1 MAINL
6 KEIFSTDS
14 DQIKL
19 DKVNYNFDQIVANG
33 GGPQG
38 PAGQVGPN
46 GAQGTTGDQGPQGP
60 QGSQGSQGP
69 SGSDGGEYWHQIDG
83 STSGLTSDTLIPEH
97 DPAEAPEAPNV
108 VIGYRSDDQA
118 YNQPEEFSK
127 LVVHRHNNYESN
139 IRLKTAGVPNAFDL
153 ILDQNGGTTEVT
165 MKFTGGS
172 PNLLAQYADRIKLLS
187 NDGLTQFAEF
197 NGTNLIVDVDTDLQD
212 TTINGTMRIA
222 TGNPDTDKVAV
233 SSDLNGTIE
242 FKSINEIGGTVPV
255 GTIISILPSIFAD
268 GTKFINQESVTLAD
282 DDNDLLPIKVGSG
295 IGDYEGW
302 YVCNGKTW
310 KDGTGFT
317 YDTPDLNSFSY
328 TIDDNGNSNDPNSQG
343 AASVTNDDTQIIGGA
358 NIDMDADWTGTS
370 YDVTATIDTAQ
381 GTIQDQS
388 GSDTVYI
395 KKLPQIIY
403 IGEADLYW
411 EDAGSGQAP
420 IVTTKLNF
428 FNAAAV
434 GTSGPNTQSF
444 NDSDNQGDVYITE
457 VNLMAPSDQKW
468 TSVPLFGGPNAG
480 SYPNIYSTP
489 SINNSNNQQ
498 LDIYTQVQ
506 ADGNTYQF
514 SYSTSGH
521 TANNNVTFNLSA
533 NNGVTITNP
542 NITIA
547 GNNGQPET
555 LGTVTFNAPN
565 NSQFGSVNDIIAPTG
580 YTLTNPSFVG
590 PNQSKISAT
599 LSIDSFNGN
608 VTSSQAVNF
617 NANTQIDLTNT
628 QVTNVNVGL
637 IGSGQ
642 NQINATWNSISFNSS
657 TMDYYVQYQITM
669 SAITPAEN
677 DAGWTPSTPG
687 INTGNN
693 SMWAPS
699 NSFNMTSGSY
709 FHLKVQIVEAANT
722 SNIGGIGYGSV
733 EKP

>member
-38 PAGQVGPN
+38 PAGQVGPT

-83 STSGLTSDTLIPEH
+83 SASSLTSDTLIPEH

-139 IRLKTAGVPNAFDL
+139 IRLKTAGVPNAFDF
-153 ILDQNGGTTEVT
+153 ILDQNSGTTEVT

-233 SSDLNGTIE
+233 SSDLQGTIE

-268 GTKFINQESVTLAD
+268 STKFINQENVTLVD

-302 YVCNGKTW
+302 YICNGKTW
-310 KDGTGFT
+310 KDGAGFT

-343 AASVTNDDTQIIGGA
+343 AVSVTNDDTQIIGGA

-370 YDVTATIDTAQ
+370 YDVTATIDTVQ

-403 IGEADLYW
+403 IGESDLYW

-420 IVTTKLNF
+420 IVTNIYNFLNIA
-428 FNAAAV
+428 N
-434 GTSGPNTQSF
+434 SSTQPFSVQ
-444 NDSDNQGDVYITE
+444 DNQGDTGTFLIQ
-457 VNLMAPSDQKW
+457 LAAPTGQKW
-468 TSVPLFGGPNAG
+468 TTIPTFNDPNAG
-480 SYPNIYSTP
+480 TLPNISSGP
-489 SINNSNNQQ
+489 PPAINSSNDQLIDLYINQ
-498 LDIYTQVQ
+498 I

-514 SYSTSGH
+514 VYDSTGH
-521 TANNNVTFNLSA
+521 ITANSATYTLSA
-533 NNGVTITNP
+533 TNGVTVGSTNP
-542 NITIA
+542 ITVN
-547 GNNGQPET
+547 GDNNTSKT
-555 LGTVTFNAPN
+555 LGNITFNAP
-565 NSQFGSVNDIIAPTG
+565 QDYEFASVNDIVAPAG
-580 YTLTNPSFVG
+580 YTITNAVFGVNS
-590 PNQSKISAT
+590 SEIIAT
-599 LSIDSFNGN
+599 VSVDSFQDGSFNVNFTANLQLDLSSTSVNITSVN
-608 VTSSQAVNF
+608 VTGSSSPFTTSVQWSG
-617 NANTQIDLTNT
+617 TN
-628 QVTNVNVGL
+628 
-637 IGSGQ
+637 
-642 NQINATWNSISFNSS
+642 FNSS
-657 TMDYYVQYQITM
+657 TMDYKVEYFIGSDNTT
-669 SAITPAEN
+669 TPTSWVDTLQTTDN
-677 DAGWTPSTPG
+677 TSFSLSSYTDQNLDAGEWL
-687 INTGNN
+687 
-693 SMWAPS
+693 WAKITIIETANPS
-699 NSFNMTSGSY
+699 NEGGSD
-709 FHLKVQIVEAANT
+709 FDVSLNPA
-722 SNIGGIGYGSV
+722 GSL
-733 EKP
+733 